1 MAPVVSR
8 MSGVAAALLD
18 AGAEFE
24 SGLRADAVRGDSRRL
39 RSERMR
45 RHRRLQQQGDDR
57 EHGVKRAATHGGT
70 RIDGETRIE
79 GADEFSAAVQ
89 GARWRLRQTRASRGG
104 PLAAVRA
111 IPGGIL
117 SGGGG
122 AGKPGKRHNDE
133 RRMNSAFCGLFV
145 TGAVDIMYLILR
157 AGRRSGRR

>member
-24 SGLRADAVRGDSRRL
+24 SGLRANAVRGDSRRL
-39 RSERMR
+39 RFERMR

-70 RIDGETRIE
+70 RIDGGTRIE

-89 GARWRLRQTRASRGG
+89 GARWRLRQTRGSRGG
-104 PLAAVRA
+104 PLAAVWRFPA
-111 IPGGIL
+111 EYYPAGAERESPENATMANGIT
-117 SGGGG
+117 
-122 AGKPGKRHNDE
+122 
-133 RRMNSAFCGLFV
+133 NSVTCGLFV
-145 TGAVDIMYLILR
+145 TGPVDIMYLILR
-157 AGRRSGRR
+157 V